1 MKKLSN
7 SKPRFKQTEV
17 YGLINKLLIFEGV
30 FRGLD
35 LEKFNFILDIGCG
48 EAPEIQFIAD
58 NHKTCGFMIGLDI
71 YPRKKWKS
79 IMLHSNL
86 VNFFVA
92 DANHL
97 PFRQEV
103 FDFVF
108 IKDVLHHIRKDHI
121 RVICEAFKVVRN
133 FGTLRIIEANRYHIN
148 PILVFKRDK
157 SHDHFTLKEIKR
169 IKKCLYFDELYG
181 FELLPSFS
189 IFNRDFFW
197 NFLVLLFWFLSTWS
211 VSRYFL
217 LLYIRMKEKF
227 FKDDLTYY
235 VLSKNRIRK

>member
-1 MKKLSN
+1 VKKLSN

-48 EAPEIQFIAD
+48 ESPEIQFIAD
-58 NHKTCGFMIGLDI
+58 NNKTCAFMIGLDI

-103 FDFVF
+103 FDFVI

-148 PILVFKRDK
+148 SILVFKRDK

-197 NFLVLLFWFLSTWS
+197 NFFVLLFWFLSTWS
-211 VSRYFL
+211 VGRYFL
-217 LLYIRMKEKF
+217 LLYIRVKEKF
-227 FKDDLTYY
+227 FKDNLTYY